1 MGRLG
6 RQVAAQAFRIG
17 ARVARQPRSRV
28 IAMATAI
35 VVVAAGGAGTYSVA
49 RLGTTSDLAAAA
61 RIGGP
66 SFRIL
71 SVTPASGT
79 RNVDGDEPVQVA
91 FSAPLAAGSPLPSV
105 TPKAPGSWQ
114 SAGDTMIFTPAVPFR
129 PSTRITVTI
138 PAGSAGVRSAAGGLL
153 AGPTAA
159 HFSTG
164 AYSVRRLS
172 ELLAKLGY
180 LPVSWQQQD
189 LGRQLPQRVELTGSR
204 TANQAALA
212 YSPPP
217 GTFNV
222 DHRYPASLISSWQPD
237 TFNVLVQGAVMAFE
251 SGHHMPVNGVADLA
265 LWDAVFRAEAAGE
278 KNSHGYTYAIAN
290 KGNPETLTIWHD
302 GRIVLRSLANTGIAV
317 SPTVDGTFP
326 VYRRYR
332 NEIMRGTN
340 PNGRRYA
347 DPVSFVSYFNG
358 GDAVHYYPRPS
369 YGYPQSLGCVELPY
383 SDAEQAWRYL
393 TLGVTVTVTG

>member
-1 MGRLG
+1 
-6 RQVAAQAFRIG
+6 
-17 ARVARQPRSRV
+17 
-28 IAMATAI
+28 MATAI
-35 VVVAAGGAGTYSVA
+35 VVMAAGAGTYSVA
-49 RLGTTSDLAAAA
+49 RLGTTSDLAAGA
-61 RIGGP
+61 RGAP
-66 SFRIL
+66 PLRIL

-79 RNVDGDEPVQVA
+79 SNVDGDEPVQVA
-91 FSAPLAAGSPLPSV
+91 FSAPLAAGSRLPSV
-105 TPKAPGSWQ
+105 TPKVPGSWQ
-114 SAGDTMIFTPAVPFR
+114 SAGDVMIFTPAVPFR

-138 PAGSAGVRSAAGGLL
+138 PAGSAGVRSATGGLL
-153 AGPTAA
+153 AEPRAA

-180 LPVSWQQQD
+180 LPVSWRQQD

-204 TANQAALA
+204 TANEAALA

-217 GTFNV
+217 GTFTM
-222 DHRYPASLISSWQPD
+222 DRGYPASLISVWQPD
-237 TFNVLVQGAVMAFE
+237 TYNVLIQAAVMAFE
-251 SGHHMPVNGVADLA
+251 SEHDMPVNGVADLA

-278 KNSHGYTYAIAN
+278 KNSHGYTYAVAN
-290 KGNPETLTIWHD
+290 KRNPETLTIWHD

-332 NEIMRGTN
+332 SEIMRGTN
-340 PNGRRYA
+340 PNGSHYA
-347 DPVSFVSYFNG
+347 DPVAFVSYFNG
-358 GDAVHYYPRPS
+358 GDAVHYYARPS

-383 SDAEQAWRYL
+383 SAAEQAWRYL

>member
-6 RQVAAQAFRIG
+6 RQVAAQASRIG

-35 VVVAAGGAGTYSVA
+35 VVVAAGTGTYSVA
-49 RLGTTSDLAAAA
+49 RLGTTSDLGAGA
-61 RIGGP
+61 RIGRP
-66 SFRIL
+66 PLRIL
-71 SVTPASGT
+71 SVTPASGS

-105 TPKAPGSWQ
+105 TPKVPGSWQ

-138 PAGSAGVRSAAGGLL
+138 PGGRAGVRSATGGLL
-153 AGPTAA
+153 AEPGAA
-159 HFSTG
+159 HFGTG

-172 ELLAKLGY
+172 ELLAELGY

-189 LGRQLPQRVELTGSR
+189 LGRQLPRPVELISSR
-204 TANQAALA
+204 MANQAALA

-217 GTFNV
+217 GTFTMNQG
-222 DHRYPASLISSWQPD
+222 YPASLISIWQPD
-237 TFNVLVQGAVMAFE
+237 TFNVIIQGAVMAFE
-251 SGHHMPVNGVADLA
+251 SEHDMPVNGVPDLA
-265 LWDAVFRAEAAGE
+265 LWDALFRAEAAGE
-278 KNSHGYTYAIAN
+278 KNSKGYTYAIAN

-302 GRIVLRSLANTGIAV
+302 GRIVLHSLANTGISA

-332 NEIMRGTN
+332 YQIMRGTN
-340 PNGRRYA
+340 PDGSHYA
-347 DPVSFVSYFNG
+347 DPVSFVSYFHG
-358 GDAVHYYPRPS
+358 GDAVHYYARAS

-383 SDAEQAWRYL
+383 SAAEQAWRYL
-393 TLGVTVTVTG
+393 TLGVTVRVTG